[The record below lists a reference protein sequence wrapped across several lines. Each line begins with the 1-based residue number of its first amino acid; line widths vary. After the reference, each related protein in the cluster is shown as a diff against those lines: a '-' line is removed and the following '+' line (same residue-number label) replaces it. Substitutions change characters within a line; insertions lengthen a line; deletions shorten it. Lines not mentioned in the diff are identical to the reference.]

1 MIVRIC
7 FLLNI
12 KGAALRQLLLLCSIQ
27 LLIPGS
33 ASGFSAAGIA
43 GITGTAA
50 GITGV
55 AGVS

>member
-50 GITGV
+50 G
-55 AGVS
+55 VS